1 MSRLT
6 EFLNPQQLHAV
17 RSIEGPLLILAGAG
31 SGKTRV
37 ITHRIAYML
46 GQGVPQSAILAV
58 TFTNKA
64 AQEMAGRVRELC
76 AQKLQNLTVS
86 TFHAFGAR
94 VLREHGNRLDYR
106 RNISI
111 YDQTDKQALI
121 REIARDQGLIQRGND
136 GFDSYR
142 VAGLFSRLKS
152 KTADWQ
158 EETNHL
164 RPLFEE
170 YQNRLKLFN
179 AVDFDDLIRLP
190 VQLLE
195 SYLEV
200 RSALQKRFSYFMVDE
215 FQDTSAQQYRL
226 IRLLAEPSGNLCIV
240 GDDDQSI
247 YSWRGAHFE
256 NILQFERDFP
266 SYQEIKLEQNYRSTR
281 KILLA
286 ANRVILHNKN
296 RKGKSLWSGLAEG
309 NSVVLVT
316 PENEQREG
324 EFIAERIR
332 SLALKERLPLDQFGV
347 LVRTNGQTR
356 AIEEAFVRQNLLYQV
371 SGGMSFFQ
379 RKEVKDILAYLKVVA
394 NPDDDMNL
402 LRIIN
407 TPRRGIGKKTL
418 EAIVATARERSCSL
432 YSALNTLQAAA
443 ALPAS
448 AGSGTVIA
456 RAPVTGAPATG
467 APATGA
473 PATGTASLP
482 EKAPELLGEFIELIE
497 SFRSRF
503 FHKGQLASTL
513 GSLVEQLDY
522 WSYLVQ
528 EHSRPEVARWKYGNV
543 EGLMDSISS
552 YEEDPDNLDPNLYE
566 YLNRVTLIS
575 RDNLEDIAGRERVN
589 LMTIHA
595 AKGLEFDTVFLAGL
609 EKGLLPHAR
618 SVEEGGHNL
627 EEERR
632 LFYVAITR
640 AKQRLFLS
648 SCRNRRRRGRTEE
661 AEPSPFVDELPP
673 ELIEHHRE
681 DEQVSSEE
689 AIRLFAEMKSTL
701 GRSGGFGGPAGSN

>member
-6 EFLNPQQLHAV
+6 DSLNPQQLNAV
-17 RSIEGPLLILAGAG
+17 KNIEGPLLILAGAG

-46 GQGVPQSAILAV
+46 GQGIPQSAILAV

-64 AQEMAGRVRELC
+64 AREMAGRVRELC
-76 AQKLQNLTVS
+76 AQRLQNLTVS
-86 TFHAFGAR
+86 TFHAFGVR
-94 VLREHGNRLDYR
+94 VLREHGQRLEYR

-121 REIARDQGLIQRGND
+121 REIARDQGLLRRGEE

-142 VAGLFSRLKS
+142 VSALFSRLKS
-152 KTADWQ
+152 KSADWQ
-158 EETNHL
+158 EETDHL
-164 RPLFEE
+164 RPLFQE
-170 YQNRLKLFN
+170 YQQRLKLFN

-190 VQLLE
+190 VRLLE
-195 SYLEV
+195 GYAEV
-200 RSALQKRFSYFMVDE
+200 RSALQRRYRYFMVDE
-215 FQDTSAQQYRL
+215 FQDTSQQQYRM
-226 IRLLAEPSGNLCIV
+226 IRLLAGSSGNLCVV

-247 YSWRGAHFE
+247 YSWRGAHYE
-256 NILQFERDFP
+256 NLLKFERDFP
-266 SYQEIKLEQNYRSTR
+266 AYREIKLEQNYRSTR

-286 ANRVILHNKN
+286 ANRVILHNRN
-296 RKGKSLWSGLAEG
+296 RKGKNLWSGLAEG
-309 NSVVLVT
+309 DSVVLVT

-332 SLALKERLPLDQFGV
+332 SLALKQRVPLNQFGV

-379 RKEVKDILAYLKVVA
+379 RKEVKDILAYLKVIA

-418 EAIVATARERSCSL
+418 EVIVAAARERSCSL
-432 YSALNTLQAAA
+432 YSALTALQT
-443 ALPAS
+443 
-448 AGSGTVIA
+448 AGADT
-456 RAPVTGAPATG
+456 
-467 APATGA
+467 
-473 PATGTASLP
+473 LP
-482 EKAPELLGEFIELIE
+482 EKAPQLLGEFGELIE
-497 SFRSRF
+497 TFRSRF
-503 FHKGQLASTL
+503 FNKGQLASSL
-513 GSLVEQLDY
+513 AALVEQLDY

-528 EHSRPEVARWKYGNV
+528 EHSRPEIARWKYGNV

-566 YLNRVTLIS
+566 YLNRVTLVS
-575 RDNLEDIAGRERVN
+575 RDNLEDVDGRERVN

-609 EKGLLPHAR
+609 EKGLIPHAR
-618 SVEEGGHNL
+618 AVEEGLNNL

-648 SCRNRRRRGRTEE
+648 SCAGRRRRGRLVQ
-661 AEPSPFVDELPP
+661 AEPSPFLDELPA
-673 ELIEHHRE
+673 ELIEHHLE

-689 AIRLFAEMKSTL
+689 ATRLFAEMKRGL
-701 GRSGGFGGPAGSN
+701 ERSGG

>member
-6 EFLNPQQLHAV
+6 DSLNPQQLNAV
-17 RSIEGPLLILAGAG
+17 KNIEGPLLILAGAG

-46 GQGVPQSAILAV
+46 GQGIPQSAILAV

-64 AQEMAGRVRELC
+64 AREMAGRVRELC
-76 AQKLQNLTVS
+76 AQRLQNLTVS
-86 TFHAFGAR
+86 TFHAFGVR
-94 VLREHGNRLDYR
+94 VLREHGQRLEYR

-111 YDQTDKQALI
+111 YDQADKQALI
-121 REIARDQGLIQRGND
+121 KEIARDQGLLRRGD
-136 GFDSYR
+136 EGFDSYR
-142 VAGLFSRLKS
+142 VSALFSKLKS
-152 KTADWQ
+152 KSADWQ
-158 EETNHL
+158 EETDHL
-164 RPLFEE
+164 RPLFQE
-170 YQNRLKLFN
+170 YQQRLKLFN

-190 VQLLE
+190 VRLLE
-195 SYLEV
+195 GYAEV
-200 RSALQKRFSYFMVDE
+200 RSALQRRYRYFMVDE
-215 FQDTSAQQYRL
+215 FQDTSKQQYRL
-226 IRLLAEPSGNLCIV
+226 ISLLAGMSGNLCIV

-256 NILQFERDFP
+256 NILEFEKDFP
-266 SYQEIKLEQNYRSTR
+266 IYREIKLEQNYRSTR

-286 ANRVILHNKN
+286 ANRVILHNRN
-296 RKGKSLWSGLAEG
+296 RKGKNLWSGLAEG
-309 NSVVLVT
+309 DSVVLVT

-332 SLALKERLPLDQFGV
+332 SLALKQRVPLNQFGV

-379 RKEVKDILAYLKVVA
+379 RKEVKDILAYLKVFA

-418 EAIVATARERSCSL
+418 EVVVAAARERSCSL
-432 YSALNTLQAAA
+432 YSALTAVQT
-443 ALPAS
+443 
-448 AGSGTVIA
+448 AGA
-456 RAPVTGAPATG
+456 DA
-467 APATGA
+467 
-473 PATGTASLP
+473 LP
-482 EKAPELLGEFIELIE
+482 EKAPQLLGEFGELIE
-497 SFRSRF
+497 TFRSRF
-503 FHKGQLASTL
+503 FNKGQLASSL
-513 GSLVEQLDY
+513 AALVEQLDY

-528 EHSRPEVARWKYGNV
+528 EHSRPEIARWKYGNV

-566 YLNRVTLIS
+566 YLNRVTLVS
-575 RDNLEDIAGRERVN
+575 RDNLEDVDGRERVN

-609 EKGLLPHAR
+609 EKGLIPHAR
-618 SVEEGGHNL
+618 AVEEGLNNL

-648 SCRNRRRRGRTEE
+648 SCAGRRRRGRLVQ
-661 AEPSPFVDELPP
+661 AEPSPFLDELPA
-673 ELIEHHRE
+673 ELIEHHLE

-689 AIRLFAEMKSTL
+689 ATRLFAEMKRSL
-701 GRSGGFGGPAGSN
+701 ERSGD

>member
-6 EFLNPQQLHAV
+6 DSLNPQQLNAV
-17 RSIEGPLLILAGAG
+17 KNIEGPLLILAGAG

-46 GQGVPQSAILAV
+46 GQGIPQSAILAV

-64 AQEMAGRVRELC
+64 AREMAGRVRELC
-76 AQKLQNLTVS
+76 AQRLQNLTVS
-86 TFHAFGAR
+86 TFHAFGVR
-94 VLREHGNRLDYR
+94 VLREHGQRLEYR

-121 REIARDQGLIQRGND
+121 REIARDQGLLRRGEE

-142 VAGLFSRLKS
+142 VSALFSRLKS
-152 KTADWQ
+152 KSADWQ
-158 EETNHL
+158 EETDHL
-164 RPLFEE
+164 RPLFQE
-170 YQNRLKLFN
+170 YQQRLKLFN

-190 VQLLE
+190 VRLLE
-195 SYLEV
+195 GYAEV
-200 RSALQKRFSYFMVDE
+200 RSALQRRYRYFMVDE
-215 FQDTSAQQYRL
+215 FQDTSQQQYRM
-226 IRLLAEPSGNLCIV
+226 IRLLAGSSGNLCVV

-247 YSWRGAHFE
+247 YSWRGAHYE
-256 NILQFERDFP
+256 NLLKFERDFP
-266 SYQEIKLEQNYRSTR
+266 AYREIKLEQNYRSTR

-286 ANRVILHNKN
+286 ANRVILHNRN
-296 RKGKSLWSGLAEG
+296 RKGKNLWSGLAEG
-309 NSVVLVT
+309 DSVVLVT

-332 SLALKERLPLDQFGV
+332 SLALKQRVPLNQFGV

-379 RKEVKDILAYLKVVA
+379 RKEVKDILAYLKVIA

-418 EAIVATARERSCSL
+418 EVIVAAARERSCSL
-432 YSALNTLQAAA
+432 YSALTAVQT
-443 ALPAS
+443 
-448 AGSGTVIA
+448 AGADT
-456 RAPVTGAPATG
+456 
-467 APATGA
+467 
-473 PATGTASLP
+473 LP
-482 EKAPELLGEFIELIE
+482 EKAPQLLGEFGELIE
-497 SFRSRF
+497 TFRSRF
-503 FHKGQLASTL
+503 FNKGQLASSL
-513 GSLVEQLDY
+513 AALVEQLDY

-528 EHSRPEVARWKYGNV
+528 EHSRPEIARWKYGNV

-566 YLNRVTLIS
+566 YLNRVTLVS
-575 RDNLEDIAGRERVN
+575 RDNLEDVDGRERVN

-609 EKGLLPHAR
+609 EKGLIPHAR
-618 SVEEGGHNL
+618 AVEEGLNNL

-648 SCRNRRRRGRTEE
+648 SCAGRRRRGRLVQ
-661 AEPSPFVDELPP
+661 AEPSPFLDELPA
-673 ELIEHHRE
+673 ELIEHHLE

-689 AIRLFAEMKSTL
+689 ATRLFAEMKRGL
-701 GRSGGFGGPAGSN
+701 ERSGG

>member
-1 MSRLT
+1 MPRLT
-6 EFLNPQQLHAV
+6 ESLNPQQLHAV

-46 GQGVPQSAILAV
+46 GRGVPQSAILAV

-64 AQEMAGRVRELC
+64 AQEMAGRVRKLC

-86 TFHAFGAR
+86 TFHAFGVR
-94 VLREHGNRLDYR
+94 VLREHGHRLDYR

-121 REIARDQGLIQRGND
+121 KESARDLGLLRRGD
-136 GFDSYR
+136 EGFDSYR
-142 VAGLFSRLKS
+142 IGGLFSKLKS
-152 KTADWQ
+152 GTADWQ
-158 EETNHL
+158 EETIHL

-190 VQLLE
+190 VRLLDGDP
-195 SYLEV
+195 EV
-200 RSALQKRFSYFMVDE
+200 RSALQQRFRYLMVDE
-215 FQDTSAQQYRL
+215 FQDTSLQQYRL
-226 IRLLAEPSGNLCIV
+226 ISLLAGPSGNLCVV

-266 SYQEIKLEQNYRSTR
+266 AYQEIKLEQNYRSTR

-296 RKGKSLWSGLAEG
+296 RKGKSLWSALSEG
-309 NSVVLVT
+309 DSVVLVT
-316 PENEQREG
+316 PENEQQEG

-332 SLALKERLPLDQFGV
+332 SLALKERVPLNQFGV

-379 RKEVKDILAYLKVVA
+379 RKEVKDILAYLKVMA

-407 TPRRGIGKKTL
+407 TPRRGIGKKTI
-418 EAIVATARERSCSL
+418 EAIVAAARSRSCSL
-432 YSALNTLQAAA
+432 YSALN
-443 ALPAS
+443 ALSGSTSAAS
-448 AGSGTVIA
+448 AGSPGAGAAVAGAAAGAEIA
-456 RAPVTGAPATG
+456 GAPFS
-467 APATGA
+467 
-473 PATGTASLP
+473 SLP
-482 EKAPELLGEFIELIE
+482 DKAAEVLGEFIELIE

-503 FHKGQLASTL
+503 FKKGRLASTL
-513 GSLVEQLDY
+513 GALVEELDY

-543 EGLMDSISS
+543 EGLMDSISG
-552 YEEDPDNLDPNLYE
+552 YEEDPDNPDPNLYE
-566 YLNRVTLIS
+566 YLNRVTLVS
-575 RDNLEDIAGRERVN
+575 RDNLEDAAGRQRVN

-609 EKGLLPHAR
+609 EKGLIPHAR
-618 SVEEGGHNL
+618 SVEEGAHNL

-648 SCRNRRRRGRTEE
+648 SCRSRRRRGRPEE
-661 AEPSPFVDELPP
+661 AEPSPFLEELPA

-681 DEQVSSEE
+681 DEEVGSEE
-689 AIRLFAEMKSTL
+689 ATRLFAEMKRSL
-701 GRSGGFGGPAGSN
+701 ERSGGSAESN

>member
-6 EFLNPQQLHAV
+6 EALNPQQLQAV
-17 RSIEGPLLILAGAG
+17 KSVEGPLLILAGAG

-37 ITHRIAYML
+37 IAHRIAYML
-46 GQGVPQSAILAV
+46 GQGIPQSAILAV

-86 TFHAFGAR
+86 TFHAFGVR
-94 VLREHGNRLDYR
+94 ILREHGHRLGYR

-111 YDQTDKQALI
+111 YDQSDKQALI
-121 REIARDQGLIQRGND
+121 KEAARDLGLLRRGDD

-142 VAGLFSRLKS
+142 VSGLFSRLKS
-152 KTADWQ
+152 ATADWQ
-158 EETNHL
+158 DVQGEADSL
-164 RPLFEE
+164 RRVFDE
-170 YQNRLKLFN
+170 YENRLKLFN

-190 VQLLE
+190 IRLLDG
-195 SYLEV
+195 YPEV
-200 RSALQKRFSYFMVDE
+200 RSALHERYRYFMVDE
-215 FQDTSAQQYRL
+215 FQDTSLQQYRM
-226 IRLLAEPSGNLCIV
+226 IRLLAGASGNLCVV

-247 YSWRGAHFE
+247 YSWRGAHYD

-266 SYQEIKLEQNYRSTR
+266 AYREVKLEQNYRSTR

-286 ANRVILHNKN
+286 ANRLILHNRN
-296 RKGKSLWSGLAEG
+296 RKGKNLWSGLSEG
-309 NSVVLVT
+309 DSVVLVF
-316 PENEQREG
+316 PENELREG

-332 SLALKERLPLDQFGV
+332 SLALKNRLPLNQFGV

-379 RKEVKDILAYLKVVA
+379 RKEVKDILAYLKVIA

-418 EAIVATARERSCSL
+418 EAIVAAARERNCSL
-432 YSALNTLQAAA
+432 YSALSALAASPAGGGAGGAKGGAAGTEAA
-443 ALPAS
+443 ALPD
-448 AGSGTVIA
+448 
-456 RAPVTGAPATG
+456 
-467 APATGA
+467 
-473 PATGTASLP
+473 
-482 EKAPELLGEFIELIE
+482 KAPELLGEFSDLIE
-497 SFRSRF
+497 SFRGRF
-503 FHKGQLASTL
+503 FQKGRLASAL
-513 GSLVEQLDY
+513 GELIEELDY

-528 EHSRPEVARWKYGNV
+528 EHSRPEIARWKYGNV
-543 EGLMDSISS
+543 EGLMDSISG

-566 YLNRVTLIS
+566 YLNRVTLVT
-575 RDNLEDIAGRERVN
+575 RDNLADVTGRERVN

-609 EKGLLPHAR
+609 EKGLIPHAR
-618 SVEEGGHNL
+618 SIEEGEHNL

-640 AKQRLFLS
+640 AKKRLFLS
-648 SCRNRRRRGRTEE
+648 SCRSRRRLGRLEE
-661 AEPSPFVDELPP
+661 AEPSPFLDELPA
-673 ELIEHHRE
+673 ELLEHHRE
-681 DEQVSSEE
+681 DEELSSEE
-689 AIRLFAEMKSTL
+689 AARLFARMKREL
-701 GRSGGFGGPAGSN
+701 GGSGGFGAPGAPSGSD

>member
-6 EFLNPQQLHAV
+6 ESLNPQQLHAV

-46 GQGVPQSAILAV
+46 GQGIPQSAILAV

-76 AQKLQNLTVS
+76 AQKLRNLTVS
-86 TFHAFGAR
+86 TFHAFGFR
-94 VLREHGNRLDYR
+94 VLREHGHRLDYR

-121 REIARDQGLIQRGND
+121 KEIARDQGLLRRGDN
-136 GFDSYR
+136 GFDSHR
-142 VAGLFSRLKS
+142 IAGLFSRLKG
-152 KTADWQ
+152 KTADWE
-158 EETNHL
+158 EETNSL

-190 VQLLE
+190 IRLLE
-195 SYLEV
+195 VFPEV
-200 RSALQKRFSYFMVDE
+200 RSALQQRFRYFMVDE
-215 FQDTSAQQYRL
+215 FQDTSHQQYRL
-226 IRLLAEPSGNLCIV
+226 IRALAGPSGNLCVV

-266 SYQEIKLEQNYRSTR
+266 SYREIKLEQNYRSTR

-296 RKGKSLWSGLAEG
+296 RKGKNLWSGLSEG
-309 NSVVLVT
+309 NSVVLVF

-332 SLALKERLPLDQFGV
+332 SLALKERLPLSQFGV

-418 EAIVATARERSCSL
+418 EAIVAAARDRGCSL
-432 YSALNTLQAAA
+432 YSALSALQASAA
-443 ALPAS
+443 
-448 AGSGTVIA
+448 SGA
-456 RAPVTGAPATG
+456 RTDA
-467 APATGA
+467 
-473 PATGTASLP
+473 LP

-503 FHKGQLASTL
+503 FKKGRLASTL
-513 GSLVEQLDY
+513 GALIGELDY

-528 EHSRPEVARWKYGNV
+528 EHPRPEVARWKYGNI

-552 YEEDPDNLDPNLYE
+552 YEDDPDNPDPNLYE
-566 YLNRVTLIS
+566 YLNRVTLVS
-575 RDNLEDIAGRERVN
+575 RDSLEEVAGRERVN

-609 EKGLLPHAR
+609 EKGLIPHAR
-618 SVEEGGHNL
+618 SLEEGEHNL

-648 SCRNRRRRGRTEE
+648 SCRSRRRRGRLEE
-661 AEPSPFVDELPP
+661 AEPSPFLEELPA

-681 DEQVSSEE
+681 DEELSGQE
-689 AIRLFAEMKSTL
+689 AARLFAEMKRGL
-701 GRSGGFGGPAGSN
+701 GRSGGPG

>member
-6 EFLNPQQLHAV
+6 EALNPQQLQAV
-17 RSIEGPLLILAGAG
+17 KSVEGPLLILAGAG

-46 GQGVPQSAILAV
+46 GQGIPQSAILAV

-86 TFHAFGAR
+86 TFHAFGVR
-94 VLREHGNRLDYR
+94 ILREHGHRLGYR

-111 YDQTDKQALI
+111 YDQSDKQALI
-121 REIARDQGLIQRGND
+121 KEAARDLGLLRRGDD

-142 VAGLFSRLKS
+142 VSGLFSRLKS
-152 KTADWQ
+152 ATADWQ
-158 EETNHL
+158 DVQGEADSL
-164 RPLFEE
+164 RRVFDE
-170 YQNRLKLFN
+170 YENRLKLFN

-190 VQLLE
+190 IRLFDR
-195 SYLEV
+195 YPEV
-200 RSALQKRFSYFMVDE
+200 RSALHERYRYFMVDE
-215 FQDTSAQQYRL
+215 FQDTSLQQYRM
-226 IRLLAEPSGNLCIV
+226 IRLLAGASGNLCVV

-247 YSWRGAHFE
+247 YSWRGAHYD

-266 SYQEIKLEQNYRSTR
+266 AYREVKLEQNYRSTR

-286 ANRVILHNKN
+286 ANRVILHNRN
-296 RKGKSLWSGLAEG
+296 RKGKNLWSGLPEG
-309 NSVVLVT
+309 DSVVLVF
-316 PENEQREG
+316 PENELREG

-332 SLALKERLPLDQFGV
+332 SLALKDRLPLNQFGV

-379 RKEVKDILAYLKVVA
+379 RKEVKDILAYLKVIA

-418 EAIVATARERSCSL
+418 EAIVAAARERNCSL
-432 YSALNTLQAAA
+432 YSALSALAASPAGGGAAGAKGGAVGTEVA
-443 ALPAS
+443 ALPD
-448 AGSGTVIA
+448 
-456 RAPVTGAPATG
+456 
-467 APATGA
+467 
-473 PATGTASLP
+473 
-482 EKAPELLGEFIELIE
+482 KAPELLGEFSDLIE
-497 SFRSRF
+497 SFRGRF
-503 FHKGQLASTL
+503 FRKGRLAATL
-513 GSLVEQLDY
+513 GELIEELDY

-528 EHSRPEVARWKYGNV
+528 EHSRPEIARWKYGNV

-566 YLNRVTLIS
+566 YLNRVTLVT
-575 RDNLEDIAGRERVN
+575 RDNLEDIHGRERVN

-609 EKGLLPHAR
+609 EKQLIPHAR
-618 SVEEGGHNL
+618 SIEEGEHNL

-640 AKQRLFLS
+640 AKKRLFLS
-648 SCRNRRRRGRTEE
+648 SCRSRRRRGRLEE
-661 AEPSPFVDELPP
+661 AEPSRFLDELPA
-673 ELIEHHRE
+673 ELLEHHRE
-681 DEQVSSEE
+681 DEELSGEE
-689 AIRLFAEMKSTL
+689 AARLFARMKREL
-701 GRSGGFGGPAGSN
+701 GGSGGVGASETPEATSGSG

>member
-1 MSRLT
+1 MPRYT
-6 EFLNPQQLHAV
+6 ESLNPQQLHAV
-17 RSIEGPLLILAGAG
+17 KSIEGPLLILAGAG

-46 GQGVPQSAILAV
+46 GRGVPQSAILAV

-76 AQKLQNLTVS
+76 AQKPRNLSVS
-86 TFHAFGAR
+86 TFHAFGVQ
-94 VLREHGNRLDYR
+94 VLRGHGHRLGYR

-111 YDQTDKQALI
+111 YDQSDKQALI
-121 REIARDQGLIQRGND
+121 KEAARDLGLLRRGD
-136 GFDSYR
+136 DAFDSYR
-142 VAGLFSRLKS
+142 VSGLFSRLKGN
-152 KTADWQ
+152 TAEWGDL
-158 EETNHL
+158 EGEAEAL
-164 RPLFEE
+164 RRLFDE
-170 YQNRLKLFN
+170 YDNRLKLFN

-190 VQLLE
+190 VRLLE
-195 SYLEV
+195 HYPEV
-200 RSALQKRFSYFMVDE
+200 RSALQRRYRYFMVDE
-215 FQDTSAQQYRL
+215 FQDTSLQQYRM
-226 IRLLAEPSGNLCIV
+226 IRLLAAASGNLCVV

-266 SYQEIKLEQNYRSTR
+266 AYREIKLEQNYRSTR

-296 RKGKSLWSGLAEG
+296 RKGKNLWSGLSEG
-309 NSVVLVT
+309 DSVILVY
-316 PENEQREG
+316 PENELREG

-332 SLALKERLPLDQFGV
+332 SLALKDRTPLNQFGV

-379 RKEVKDILAYLKVVA
+379 RKEVRDVLAYLRVIA

-418 EAIVATARERSCSL
+418 EAIVAVAREQGCSL
-432 YSALNTLQAAA
+432 YSALGVLKAGDSPTAAGPDKA
-443 ALPAS
+443 A
-448 AGSGTVIA
+448 
-456 RAPVTGAPATG
+456 
-467 APATGA
+467 
-473 PATGTASLP
+473 
-482 EKAPELLGEFIELIE
+482 ELIGEFFELIE
-497 SFRSRF
+497 SFRARF
-503 FHKGQLASTL
+503 FKKGRLSSTL
-513 GSLVEQLDY
+513 GELIEELDY

-528 EHSRPEVARWKYGNV
+528 EHSRPEIARWKYGNV
-543 EGLMDSISS
+543 EGLLDSISS

-566 YLNRVTLIS
+566 YLNRVTLVT
-575 RDNLEDIAGRERVN
+575 RDNLEDVTGGERVN

-609 EKGLLPHAR
+609 EKGLIPHAR
-618 SVEEGGHNL
+618 SVEEGEHNL

-640 AKQRLFLS
+640 AKRRLFLS
-648 SCRNRRRRGRTEE
+648 SCRSRRRRGRLEE
-661 AEPSPFVDELPP
+661 AEPSPFLDELPP

-681 DEQVSSEE
+681 DEQLSSEE
-689 AIRLFAEMKSTL
+689 ATRLFARIKRGL
-701 GRSGGFGGPAGSN
+701 GGSGATAGSE

>member
-6 EFLNPQQLHAV
+6 DSLNPQQLNAV
-17 RSIEGPLLILAGAG
+17 KNIEGPLLILAGAG

-46 GQGVPQSAILAV
+46 GQGIPQSAILAV

-64 AQEMAGRVRELC
+64 AREMAGRVRELC
-76 AQKLQNLTVS
+76 AQRLQNLTVS
-86 TFHAFGAR
+86 TFHAFGVR
-94 VLREHGNRLDYR
+94 VLREHGQRLEYR

-111 YDQTDKQALI
+111 YDQADKQALI
-121 REIARDQGLIQRGND
+121 KEIARDQGLLRRGD
-136 GFDSYR
+136 EGFDSYR
-142 VAGLFSRLKS
+142 VSALFSKLKS
-152 KTADWQ
+152 KSADWQ
-158 EETNHL
+158 EETDHL
-164 RPLFEE
+164 RPLFQE
-170 YQNRLKLFN
+170 YQQRLKLFN
-179 AVDFDDLIRLP
+179 AVDFYDLIRLP
-190 VQLLE
+190 VRLLE
-195 SYLEV
+195 GYAEV
-200 RSALQKRFSYFMVDE
+200 RSALQRRYRYFMVDE
-215 FQDTSAQQYRL
+215 FQDTSKQQYRL
-226 IRLLAEPSGNLCIV
+226 ISLLAGMSGNLCIV

-256 NILQFERDFP
+256 NILEFEKDFP
-266 SYQEIKLEQNYRSTR
+266 TYREIKLEQNYRSTR

-286 ANRVILHNKN
+286 ANRVILHNRN
-296 RKGKSLWSGLAEG
+296 RKGKNLWSGLAEG
-309 NSVVLVT
+309 DSVVLVT

-332 SLALKERLPLDQFGV
+332 SLALKQRVPLNKFGV

-379 RKEVKDILAYLKVVA
+379 RKEVKDILAYLKVFA

-418 EAIVATARERSCSL
+418 EVVVAAARERSCSL
-432 YSALNTLQAAA
+432 YSALTAVQT
-443 ALPAS
+443 
-448 AGSGTVIA
+448 AGA
-456 RAPVTGAPATG
+456 DA
-467 APATGA
+467 
-473 PATGTASLP
+473 LP
-482 EKAPELLGEFIELIE
+482 EKAPQLLGEFGELIE
-497 SFRSRF
+497 TFRSRF
-503 FHKGQLASTL
+503 FNKGQLASSL
-513 GSLVEQLDY
+513 AALVEQLDY

-528 EHSRPEVARWKYGNV
+528 EHSRPEIARWKYGNV

-566 YLNRVTLIS
+566 YLNRVTLVS
-575 RDNLEDIAGRERVN
+575 RDNLEDVDGRERVN

-609 EKGLLPHAR
+609 EKGLIPHAR
-618 SVEEGGHNL
+618 AVEEGLNNL

-648 SCRNRRRRGRTEE
+648 SCAGRRRRGRLVQ
-661 AEPSPFVDELPP
+661 AEPSPFLDELPA
-673 ELIEHHRE
+673 ELIEHHLE

-689 AIRLFAEMKSTL
+689 ATRLFAEMKRSL
-701 GRSGGFGGPAGSN
+701 ERSGD

>member
-6 EFLNPQQLHAV
+6 ESLNPLQLQAV
-17 RSIEGPLLILAGAG
+17 KSVEGPLLILAGAG

-46 GQGVPQSAILAV
+46 GQGIPQSAILAV

-76 AQKLQNLTVS
+76 AQKLQNLTLS
-86 TFHAFGAR
+86 TFHAFGVR
-94 VLREHGNRLDYR
+94 VLREHGHRLGYR

-111 YDQTDKQALI
+111 YDQSDKQALI
-121 REIARDQGLIQRGND
+121 KEAARDLGLLRRGD
-136 GFDSYR
+136 DRFDSYR
-142 VAGLFSRLKS
+142 VSGLFSRLKS
-152 KTADWQ
+152 ATADWQ
-158 EETNHL
+158 DVQGEDDDL
-164 RPLFEE
+164 RRVFDE
-170 YQNRLKLFN
+170 YENRLKLFN

-190 VQLLE
+190 VRLLE
-195 SYLEV
+195 RYPEV
-200 RSALQKRFSYFMVDE
+200 RSALHKHYRYFMVDE
-215 FQDTSAQQYRL
+215 FQDTSLQQYRM
-226 IRLLAEPSGNLCIV
+226 IRLLAGASGNLCVV

-256 NILQFERDFP
+256 NILKFEQDFP
-266 SYQEIKLEQNYRSTR
+266 AYREIKLEQNYRSTR

-296 RKGKSLWSGLAEG
+296 RKGKNLWSGLSEG
-309 NSVVLVT
+309 DSVILVF
-316 PENEQREG
+316 PENELREG

-332 SLALKERLPLDQFGV
+332 SLALKDRLPLNQFGV

-379 RKEVKDILAYLKVVA
+379 RKEVKDILAYLKVIA

-418 EAIVATARERSCSL
+418 EAIVAVARERNCSL
-432 YSALNTLQAAA
+432 YSALSVLKPGAKGGGQAGGAEVA
-443 ALPAS
+443 ALPD
-448 AGSGTVIA
+448 
-456 RAPVTGAPATG
+456 
-467 APATGA
+467 
-473 PATGTASLP
+473 
-482 EKAPELLGEFIELIE
+482 KAPELMGEFSDLIE
-497 SFRSRF
+497 SFRARF
-503 FHKGQLASTL
+503 FKKGRLAAAL
-513 GSLVEQLDY
+513 GELIEQLDY

-528 EHSRPEVARWKYGNV
+528 EHSRPEIARWKYGNV

-566 YLNRVTLIS
+566 YLNRVTLVT
-575 RDNLEDIAGRERVN
+575 RDSLEDSAGRERVN

-609 EKGLLPHAR
+609 EKGLIPHAR
-618 SVEEGGHNL
+618 SIEGGTNSL

-640 AKQRLFLS
+640 AKQRLYLS
-648 SCRNRRRRGRTEE
+648 CCSARHRRGRPEE
-661 AEPSPFVDELPP
+661 CQPSPFLDELPA

-681 DEQVSSEE
+681 DPEVSREE
-689 AIRLFAEMKSTL
+689 AARLFGEMKRGL
-701 GRSGGFGGPAGSN
+701 GRPL

>member
-1 MSRLT
+1 MPRLT
-6 EFLNPQQLHAV
+6 ESLNPQQLQAV
-17 RSIEGPLLILAGAG
+17 KCVDGPLLILAGAG

-37 ITHRIAYML
+37 ITHRIAWML

-64 AQEMAGRVRELC
+64 AQEMAGRVRKLC

-94 VLREHGNRLDYR
+94 MLREHGHRLGFR

-111 YDQTDKQALI
+111 YDQSDKQALI
-121 REIARDQGLIQRGND
+121 KEAARDLGLLRRADD

-142 VAGLFSRLKS
+142 VSGLFSRLKS
-152 KTADWQ
+152 DTGVWEDVQGDADQ
-158 EETNHL
+158 L
-164 RPLFEE
+164 RRLFDE
-170 YQNRLKLFN
+170 YEYRLRLFN

-190 VQLLE
+190 VRLLKRHA
-195 SYLEV
+195 EV
-200 RSALQKRFSYFMVDE
+200 RSVLHERYRYFMVDE
-215 FQDTSAQQYRL
+215 FQDTSLQQYRM
-226 IRLLAEPSGNLCIV
+226 IRLLAGASGNLCVV

-266 SYQEIKLEQNYRSTR
+266 AFREIKLEQNYRSTR

-296 RKGKSLWSGLAEG
+296 RKGKNLWSGLSEG
-309 NSVVLVT
+309 DSVVLVF
-316 PENEQREG
+316 PENELREG
-324 EFIAERIR
+324 ELIAERIR
-332 SLALKERLPLDQFGV
+332 SLALKDRLRLNQFGV

-379 RKEVKDILAYLKVVA
+379 RKEVKDILAYLKVIA
-394 NPDDDMNL
+394 NPDDDVNL

-418 EAIVATARERSCSL
+418 EAIVAVAREQGCSL
-432 YSALNTLQAAA
+432 YSALG
-443 ALPAS
+443 ALL
-448 AGSGTVIA
+448 SGTK
-456 RAPVTGAPATG
+456 TGGLDAGKQVA
-467 APATGA
+467 A
-473 PATGTASLP
+473 LP
-482 EKAPELLGEFIELIE
+482 EKAPELLGEFSDLVET
-497 SFRSRF
+497 FRDRF
-503 FHKGQLASTL
+503 FRKGQLASTL
-513 GSLVEQLDY
+513 GQLLEQLDY
-522 WSYLVQ
+522 WSHLVQ
-528 EHSRPEVARWKYGNV
+528 EHSRPEIARWKYGNV

-566 YLNRVTLIS
+566 YLNRVTLVT
-575 RDNLEDIAGRERVN
+575 RDNLEEVAGRERVN

-609 EKGLLPHAR
+609 EKGLIPHAR
-618 SVEEGGHNL
+618 SLEEGQQNI

-640 AKQRLFLS
+640 AKKRLFLS
-648 SCRNRRRRGRTEE
+648 SCRSRRRRGRLEE
-661 AEPSPFVDELPP
+661 AEPSPFLEELPA
-673 ELIEHHRE
+673 ELIEQHRE
-681 DEQVSSEE
+681 DEELSGEE
-689 AIRLFAEMKSTL
+689 ASRLFAEMKREL
-701 GRSGGFGGPAGSN
+701 GGSGGLGTPGANGAASGSN

>member
-6 EFLNPQQLHAV
+6 ESLNPQQLDAV
-17 RSIEGPLLILAGAG
+17 KSIEGPLLILAGAG

-46 GQGVPQSAILAV
+46 GQGAPQSAILAV

-86 TFHAFGAR
+86 TFHAFGVR
-94 VLREHGNRLDYR
+94 VLREHGHRLDYR

-121 REIARDQGLIQRGND
+121 KEIARDQGLLRRGDD

-164 RPLFEE
+164 RPVFEE

-190 VQLLE
+190 VRLLE
-195 SYLEV
+195 SYPDV
-200 RSALQKRFSYFMVDE
+200 RSALQQRFRYFMVDE
-215 FQDTSAQQYRL
+215 FQDTSLQQYRL
-226 IRLLAEPSGNLCIV
+226 IRLLAEASGNLCVV

-266 SYQEIKLEQNYRSTR
+266 GYQEIKLEQNYRSTR

-296 RKGKSLWSGLAEG
+296 RKGKSLWSGLSEG
-309 NSVVLVT
+309 NSVVLVI

-332 SLALKERLPLDQFGV
+332 ALALMERLPLNQFGV

-356 AIEEAFVRQNLLYQV
+356 AIEEAFLRQNLLYQV

-379 RKEVKDILAYLKVVA
+379 RKEVKDILAYMKVIA

-418 EAIVATARERSCSL
+418 EVIVAAARERNCSL
-432 YSALNTLQAAA
+432 YSALSALQASAA
-443 ALPAS
+443 
-448 AGSGTVIA
+448 SGA
-456 RAPVTGAPATG
+456 RTDA
-467 APATGA
+467 
-473 PATGTASLP
+473 LP

-503 FHKGQLASTL
+503 FRKGQLASAL
-513 GSLVEQLDY
+513 GALVEELDY

-528 EHSRPEVARWKYGNV
+528 EHSRPEVARWKYGNI
-543 EGLMDSISS
+543 EGLMDSISG
-552 YEEDPDNLDPNLYE
+552 YEEDPENLDPNLYE
-566 YLNRVTLIS
+566 YLNRVTLVS
-575 RDNLEDIAGRERVN
+575 RDNLEEVAGRERVN

-595 AKGLEFDTVFLAGL
+595 AKGLEFDTVFLAGV
-609 EKGLLPHAR
+609 EKGLIPHAR
-618 SVEEGGHNL
+618 SVEEGAHNL

-648 SCRNRRRRGRTEE
+648 SCSSRRRRGRLEE
-661 AEPSPFVDELPP
+661 TEPSPFLDELPA

-681 DEQVSSEE
+681 DEEVGSEE
-689 AIRLFAEMKSTL
+689 AARLFAEMKRGL
-701 GRSGGFGGPAGSN
+701 GRSGDRIESK

>member
-6 EFLNPQQLHAV
+6 DSLNPQQLNAV
-17 RSIEGPLLILAGAG
+17 KNIEGPLLILAGAG

-46 GQGVPQSAILAV
+46 GQGIPQSAILAV

-64 AQEMAGRVRELC
+64 AREMAGRIRELC
-76 AQKLQNLTVS
+76 AQRLQNLTVS
-86 TFHAFGAR
+86 TFHAFGVR
-94 VLREHGNRLDYR
+94 LLREHGQRLEYR

-111 YDQTDKQALI
+111 YDQADKQALI
-121 REIARDQGLIQRGND
+121 KEIARDQGLLRRGD
-136 GFDSYR
+136 EGFDSYR
-142 VAGLFSRLKS
+142 VSALFSKLKS
-152 KTADWQ
+152 KSADWQ
-158 EETNHL
+158 EETDHL
-164 RPLFEE
+164 RPLFQE
-170 YQNRLKLFN
+170 YQQRLKLFN

-190 VQLLE
+190 VRLLE
-195 SYLEV
+195 GYAEV
-200 RSALQKRFSYFMVDE
+200 RSALQRRYRYFMVDE
-215 FQDTSAQQYRL
+215 FQDTSKQQYRL
-226 IRLLAEPSGNLCIV
+226 ISLLAGMSGNLCIV

-256 NILQFERDFP
+256 NILEFEKDFP
-266 SYQEIKLEQNYRSTR
+266 TYREIKLEQNYRSTR

-286 ANRVILHNKN
+286 ANRVILHNRN
-296 RKGKSLWSGLAEG
+296 RKGKNLWSGLAEG
-309 NSVVLVT
+309 DSVVLVT

-332 SLALKERLPLDQFGV
+332 SLALKQRVPLNQFGV

-379 RKEVKDILAYLKVVA
+379 RKEVKDILAYLKVIA

-418 EAIVATARERSCSL
+418 EVIVAAARERSCSL
-432 YSALNTLQAAA
+432 YSALTAVQT
-443 ALPAS
+443 
-448 AGSGTVIA
+448 AGA
-456 RAPVTGAPATG
+456 DA
-467 APATGA
+467 
-473 PATGTASLP
+473 LP
-482 EKAPELLGEFIELIE
+482 EKAPQLLGEFGELIE
-497 SFRSRF
+497 TFRSRF
-503 FHKGQLASTL
+503 FNKGQLASSL
-513 GSLVEQLDY
+513 AALVEQLDY

-528 EHSRPEVARWKYGNV
+528 EHSRPEIARWKYGNV

-566 YLNRVTLIS
+566 YLNRVTLVS
-575 RDNLEDIAGRERVN
+575 RDNLEDVDGRERVN

-609 EKGLLPHAR
+609 EKGLIPHAR
-618 SVEEGGHNL
+618 AVEEGLNNL

-648 SCRNRRRRGRTEE
+648 SCAGRRRRGRLVQ
-661 AEPSPFVDELPP
+661 AEPSPFLDELPA
-673 ELIEHHRE
+673 ELIEHHLE

-689 AIRLFAEMKSTL
+689 ATRLFAEMKRSL
-701 GRSGGFGGPAGSN
+701 ERSGD